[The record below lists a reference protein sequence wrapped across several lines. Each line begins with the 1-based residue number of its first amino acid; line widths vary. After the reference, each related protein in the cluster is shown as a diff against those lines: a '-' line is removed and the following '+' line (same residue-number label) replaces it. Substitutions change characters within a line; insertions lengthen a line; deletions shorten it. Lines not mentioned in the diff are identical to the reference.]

1 MFPAS
6 ATFLGYRRDN
16 GRVGIRN
23 HVLVLPV
30 DAAASVAAQ
39 AVGRAVHG
47 AVALSHQAGPGL
59 YGADLDLFLRTLIGL
74 GVNANVAAVVVVG
87 ANAEQTK
94 WLVDRIAVSG
104 KPVVGFAIQ
113 TFGDRN
119 TVLRASRAAAEFV
132 QWASE
137 QQREVVPLSELWVS
151 VSIGD
156 PAPESG
162 SGYQPTAAVVGE
174 VMDGLYA
181 QGATLG
187 AGETA
192 SLDGYESDAA
202 FRCRD
207 DATRERLH
215 EVLGRYRD
223 LHQGRRSIAD
233 APAGWP
239 EAVATAGIGRIGTS
253 TSIDGILDKAQVPP
267 HAGLWFVDTPS
278 APAEALTLFAAAGY
292 VLHIFPT
299 DSGNPIGNPVLPV
312 LKVSANTATLQDL
325 AEHLDEDISPST
337 DGEYGGDTS
346 SARLSALVLR
356 TINGRLVAAE
366 VTGHQEFALTR
377 LYESA

>member
-74 GVNANVAAVVVVG
+74 GVNPNVAAVVVVG
-87 ANAEQTK
+87 ADAAQTK

-151 VSIGD
+151 VSVGD
-156 PAPESG
+156 PAPGTG
-162 SGYQPTAAVVGE
+162 SGYQPTASVVGE
-174 VMDGLYA
+174 VMDALYA

-192 SLDGYESDAA
+192 SLDGYESDAG

-207 DATRERLH
+207 DVVRARLQ
-215 EVLGRYRD
+215 EVLERYRD
-223 LHQGRRSIAD
+223 LHQNRRSIAEV
-233 APAGWP
+233 PSGWP
-239 EAVATAGIGRIGTS
+239 DAVAVAGIGRIGTA
-253 TSIDGILDKAQVPP
+253 TSIDGVLDKAQVPP

-312 LKVSANTATLQDL
+312 LKVSANASTLQDL

-346 SARLSALVLR
+346 SARLSALVQR